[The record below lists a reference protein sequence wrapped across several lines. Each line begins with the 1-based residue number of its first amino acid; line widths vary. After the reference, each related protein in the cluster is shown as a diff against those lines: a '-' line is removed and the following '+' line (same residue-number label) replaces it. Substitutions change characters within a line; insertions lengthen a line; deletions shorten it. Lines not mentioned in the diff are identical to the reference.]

1 MTLAHRIDDAQIE
14 RLQSL
19 RTEFFK
25 LSSFRDVH
33 FFSQSL
39 AADSPVDLAFAFLL
53 GLWIRLQKFDP
64 DSPFSPQ
71 RVVTEDLSA
80 CMLGERPII
89 FMGTNY
95 WAAKPCLSLKC
106 HIEKVTLYANH
117 LKCMRDV
124 FRKNKVVLSIIPEKD
139 YVIEKHFLKTGRFQL
154 VDEAMSHLAR
164 LCSDMEIPMLFNE
177 YLAPLSAYE
186 TEADFSYFDT
196 HLPGKHYIQIFSQFL
211 GQLGYRW
218 EDISGA
224 FTMRNNTDWGDLHAR
239 FGDVA
244 TQPPMPMLPALKA
257 ERHAVV
263 AGTPSFGD
271 PLGSTWQSISNETPL
286 LPGKL
291 LVLGDSHSSILAQK
305 RLTYLCAATFEKCL
319 FYWNPVGI
327 RETPAT
333 TDADFVILETS
344 LRFVL

>member
-1 MTLAHRIDDAQIE
+1 M
-14 RLQSL
+14 
-19 RTEFFK
+19 
-25 LSSFRDVH
+25 
-33 FFSQSL
+33 
-39 AADSPVDLAFAFLL
+39 
-53 GLWIRLQKFDP
+53 
-64 DSPFSPQ
+64 
-71 RVVTEDLSA
+71 
-80 CMLGERPII
+80 
-89 FMGTNY
+89 
-95 WAAKPCLSLKC
+95 
-106 HIEKVTLYANH
+106 EKVTLYANH
-117 LKCMRDV
+117 LKSMREI

-139 YVIEKHFLKTGRFQL
+139 YVIEKYFLKTVRFQL
-154 VDEAMSHLAR
+154 VDEAMSYLAR
-164 LCSDMEIPMLFNE
+164 LCSEMEIPMLFNE

-218 EDISGA
+218 QDISGA
-224 FTMRNNTDWGDLHAR
+224 FTMHNNPVCGDTHWGDLQTR
-239 FGDVA
+239 FGDVD

-257 ERHAVV
+257 EQHAVI

-271 PLGSTWQSISNETPL
+271 PLGSTWQSIANETPL
-286 LPGKL
+286 LRGKV

-305 RLTYLCAATFEKCL
+305 RLTYLCAATFEECL

-327 RETPAT
+327 RETPAP

>member
-1 MTLAHRIDDAQIE
+1 MTLAHSIDVAQIE

-25 LSSFRDVH
+25 LSSLRDVH
-33 FFSQSL
+33 LFSQSL

-53 GLWIRLQKFDP
+53 ESWIRLWKVAP
-64 DSPFSPQ
+64 DSPFSPH

-80 CMLGERPII
+80 GMLGERPII

-95 WAAKPCLSLKC
+95 WAAKPYLSLE
-106 HIEKVTLYANH
+106 HHLDKVTVYAKH
-117 LKCMRDV
+117 LQRMREI
-124 FRKNKVVLSIIPEKD
+124 FRRNKLVLSIVPEKD
-139 YVIEKHFLKTGRFQL
+139 YVIDKHFLQTGRFQW
-154 VDEAMSHLAR
+154 VDEALSHLAR
-164 LCSDMEIPMLFNE
+164 LCSDLEIPLQFNE
-177 YLAPLSAYE
+177 YVAPLREYE

-218 EDISGA
+218 HDICGA
-224 FTMRNNTDWGDLHAR
+224 FTMRNNTDWGDLQTR

-244 TQPPMPMLPALKA
+244 AQSPLPMVPTLQT
-257 ERHAVV
+257 ERLAVV

-286 LPGKL
+286 LRGKV

-305 RLTYLCAATFEKCL
+305 RLTYLCASTFEECL
-319 FYWNPVGI
+319 FCWNPAGV
-327 RETPAT
+327 RETPEPS
-333 TDADFVILETS
+333 DDDFVILETS